1 MYEPKNITKEELKKE
16 GMTLKR
22 VIEEKKLIKTKLKL
36 FHILQLEEDIISLN
50 NEGLTLSKLDLE
62 DVYLLE
68 GMHLIVPAADKIIP
82 LKEDNLKL
90 QTYLIYLSYLYNID
104 LFAIYK
110 IDSEYLW
117 EILSHLQ
124 ISENIKRNIYSL
136 LFMNR
141 GEYFSTYIED
151 LNRSEYREELKKDIQ
166 ILQRSVKN
174 SF

>member
-1 MYEPKNITKEELKKE
+1 
-16 GMTLKR
+16 
-22 VIEEKKLIKTKLKL
+22 
-36 FHILQLEEDIISLN
+36 
-50 NEGLTLSKLDLE
+50 
-62 DVYLLE
+62 
-68 GMHLIVPAADKIIP
+68 MHLIVPAADKIIP